1 MLKRDLIRPAIA
13 GGAWLMMSVLVA
25 TVSAAPVISAA
36 DRCLRPGQTSTGGL
50 VAPALTVFG
59 EGFTPGGPV
68 LLLRDARALDGTSDT
83 EGAFR
88 ASVSIMDL
96 ADSGVPAV
104 RTVTVSAEDL
114 GAAVPGTVS
123 NALRVRV
130 APLAFSVTPVRA
142 RPSTRVL
149 WRFSGFTPGRT
160 IHAHYVHAGRVR
172 VSVPMAAAGGP
183 CGTARVRRAQFPMPR
198 PAAGAWRVQFD
209 NSKRYSPRARP
220 RIVAGVRVYREAG

>member
-1 MLKRDLIRPAIA
+1 MRQRDLVRPALTGAA
-13 GGAWLMMSVLVA
+13 GAMAAILVA
-25 TVSAAPVISAA
+25 TASAAPVISAT
-36 DRCLRPGQTSTGGL
+36 DRCLRPGQTATGQL

-68 LLLRDARALDGTSDT
+68 RLLRDAQALDGTADAA
-83 EGAFR
+83 GAFR
-88 ASVSIMDL
+88 ASVSIRDL

-104 RTVTVSAEDL
+104 STVTVSAEDL

-142 RPSTRVL
+142 KPSTRVL

-172 VSVPMAAAGGP
+172 ASVPMAPAGAP
-183 CGTARVRRAQFPMPR
+183 CGTAQVRRTQFPMPR
-198 PAAGAWRVQFD
+198 PAVGAWQVQFD
-209 NSKRYSPRARP
+209 NSKRYSPRSRP
-220 RIVAGVRVYREAG
+220 RIVAGVQVYRAAG